1 MCPELGYAAMGAEAV
16 RDVHV
21 MLLLTQLAEFAES
34 RPGDLDT
41 VVVHRNVLD
50 GRSVLDADLWHAS
63 GWNYRGPGLG
73 ADSAARYALLRDE
86 ALRVWGNGYSR

>member
-1 MCPELGYAAMGAEAV
+1 
-16 RDVHV
+16 

-63 GWNYRGPGLG
+63 GWNYPGPLG
-73 ADSAARYALLRDE
+73 SGRTPPLDMRC
-86 ALRVWGNGYSR
+86 